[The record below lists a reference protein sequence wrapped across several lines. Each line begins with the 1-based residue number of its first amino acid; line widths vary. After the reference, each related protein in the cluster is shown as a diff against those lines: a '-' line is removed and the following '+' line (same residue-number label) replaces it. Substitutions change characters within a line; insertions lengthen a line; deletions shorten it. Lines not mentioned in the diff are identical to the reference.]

1 MLCLI
6 KEYVIL
12 NDSLTITAI
21 ISICQVN
28 ITELLIDTI
37 VFAFVIYGYMFN
49 PFINKEVFVIL
60 RTCGFYS
67 V

>member
-1 MLCLI
+1 MNL
-6 KEYVIL
+6 K
-12 NDSLTITAI
+12 
-21 ISICQVN
+21 VN
-28 ITELLIDTI
+28 ITALLIDTI